1 MPSKTKTTTVV
12 HERHEDGSFHARPDL
27 SQCEFKTDKG
37 RRCKLH
43 VGHTGDHAMVLRGGI
58 ATPKTLAE
66 LRAADPTA
74 FAGFTLTM
82 EKVPTNEDV
91 SRQYTPRAAEPRD
104 ADQKRTDADALK
116 NYNAWVAKGSPAK
129 SFEDLAKM
137 GLLSRYIFPPAAFD
151 TIVLMLRRATQSG
164 GPVNGK
170 KLSYRRGEHVS
181 GNSMIRFVIT
191 DKTAGDS
198 NGS

>member
-1 MPSKTKTTTVV
+1 MPAKTKTATVV
-12 HERHEDGSFHARPDL
+12 HERHEDGTLHARPDL
-27 SQCEFKTDKG
+27 SQCNYETAKG
-37 RRCKLH
+37 RRCKLND
-43 VGHTGDHAMVLRGGI
+43 GHTGNHAMVLRGGI
-58 ATPKTLAE
+58 ATPKSLAE
-66 LRAADPTA
+66 LRAANPEA
-74 FAGFTLTM
+74 FKGFTLTM
-82 EKVPTNEDV
+82 ERVPVNEDV
-91 SRQYTPRAAEPRD
+91 SRQYTTRDAAPRD

-116 NYNAWVAKGSPAK
+116 NYNAWVAKGSPAR
-129 SFEDLAKM
+129 SFEELAKM

-151 TIVLMLRRATQSG
+151 TIVLMLRRATRSG

-198 NGS
+198 NGN